1 MYIDNI
7 DDYDISYEK
16 QYMELMVQLLKPYIV
31 FRENSQYP
39 RDSKLYTVNIYRKI
53 NNSNCDPIFK
63 EWINKLKLTPSDI
76 LEKNKVEE
84 HTSIHDYI
92 DFIQCI
98 FPKMIREEIKYYK
111 RKLDFENCKKDI
123 LDGQRNSEPRFKSPM
138 FLDTVIEDECIQYVE
153 ELNQFNKEQIQGI
166 KEQNKIDL
174 EQIPKRISY
183 LEKIS
188 EINRVKNGSI
198 DNIIN
203 FLKNLHYL
211 KIERVRGGRF
221 GAEYYL
227 PRLVVSNV

>member
-1 MYIDNI
+1 
-7 DDYDISYEK
+7 
-16 QYMELMVQLLKPYIV
+16 
-31 FRENSQYP
+31 
-39 RDSKLYTVNIYRKI
+39 
-53 NNSNCDPIFK
+53 
-63 EWINKLKLTPSDI
+63 
-76 LEKNKVEE
+76 
-84 HTSIHDYI
+84 
-92 DFIQCI
+92 
-98 FPKMIREEIKYYK
+98 MIREEIKYYK

-153 ELNQFNKEQIQGI
+153 ELNQFNKEKVQEI
-166 KEQNKIDL
+166 KEQNKTDL

-188 EINRVKNGSI
+188 EINRQKNGSI
-198 DNIIN
+198 DSIVN

-221 GAEYYL
+221 GAEYCL

>member
-1 MYIDNI
+1 MTD
-7 DDYDISYEK
+7 
-16 QYMELMVQLLKPYIV
+16 L
-31 FRENSQYP
+31 
-39 RDSKLYTVNIYRKI
+39 
-53 NNSNCDPIFK
+53 
-63 EWINKLKLTPSDI
+63 
-76 LEKNKVEE
+76 
-84 HTSIHDYI
+84 
-92 DFIQCI
+92 
-98 FPKMIREEIKYYK
+98 
-111 RKLDFENCKKDI
+111 I
-123 LDGQRNSEPRFKSPM
+123 LDDIKRTYNTHVNSIDGRTDRRERQKIV
-138 FLDTVIEDECIQYVE
+138 D
-153 ELNQFNKEQIQGI
+153 QFNKEKVQEI

-211 KIERVRGGRF
+211 KIEKVRGGHF

>member
-1 MYIDNI
+1 MFIDNI
-7 DDYDISYEK
+7 DDYDFSYEK
-16 QYMELMVQLLKPYIV
+16 QYMEFMVLLMKPYIV

-39 RDSKLYTVNIYRKI
+39 RDSNLYTVNIYRKV
-53 NNSNCDPIFK
+53 NNSNCNPIFK

-76 LEKNKVEE
+76 LDKNKVEE

-111 RKLDFENCKKDI
+111 RKLDFENCKKDV

-138 FLDTVIEDECIQYVE
+138 FLDTEIEEECNDYVL
-153 ELNQFNKEQIQGI
+153 ELNQYNKDKIQQIKI
-166 KEQNKIDL
+166 QNKTDL
-174 EQIPKRISY
+174 EQIPEKTSY

-188 EINRVKNGSI
+188 KINKEKNGSI

-211 KIERVRGGRF
+211 RITKVKGGTY
-221 GAEYYL
+221 GSEYYL
-227 PRLVVSNV
+227 PRPIVKTI